1 MIHSMVQSI
10 PMNETLADRS
20 ETEKSPVLKAL
31 KLLSHVAQCHEP
43 VMLADLSRAVHL
55 PKPTSYRLASML
67 ERAGYMRKDPLTLRY
82 SIGPKFEDLALS
94 GLRNGGAGA
103 GRRFLMD
110 SLARRVGARVNFVVM
125 RAGELLNIA
134 WVESTSAI
142 RVDINP
148 DLQVP
153 VQCSA
158 SGKLLLAYAQDEVR
172 ERFLRAAPFKGTT
185 PNSITSAQRLRREFA
200 RILSREYS
208 EDREELIQGVNCLA
222 VPVRNGG
229 GEVVAGLALMAPV
242 AVLPLAQ
249 ARAFLPELRACADA
263 IAADMRLAGSA
274 QSTRS
279 ARSASRP
286 GAIRK
291 ARL

>member
-1 MIHSMVQSI
+1 MD
-10 PMNETLADRS
+10 ETVAQVD
-20 ETEKSPVLKAL
+20 KSPVLKAL
-31 KLLSHVAQCHEP
+31 RLLSHVAKCQEP
-43 VMLADLSRAVHL
+43 VMLADLSRAVSL

-82 SIGPKFEDLALS
+82 SIGPKFQDIALS

-110 SLARRVGARVNFVVM
+110 ALARRVGARVNFVVM
-125 RAGELLNIA
+125 RGSELLNVA
-134 WVESTSAI
+134 WVESTSLI

-158 SGKLLLAYAQDEVR
+158 SGKLLLAYAKDAVR
-172 ERFLRAAPFKGTT
+172 DRFLRTAPFKGTT
-185 PNSITSAQRLRREFA
+185 PNSITTALGLRREFA
-200 RILSREYS
+200 RIRSREYS

-222 VPVRNGG
+222 VPVRNRG

-263 IAADMRLAGSA
+263 IAAEMTLTGSKPAG
-274 QSTRS
+274 RRERV
-279 ARSASRP
+279 ARRP
-286 GAIRK
+286 NAARK
-291 ARL
+291 ARS

>member
-1 MIHSMVQSI
+1 
-10 PMNETLADRS
+10 MNETTGKNTEA
-20 ETEKSPVLKAL
+20 EKSPVLKAL
-31 KLLSHVAQCHEP
+31 RLLSHVAQCHEP
-43 VMLADLSRAVHL
+43 LMLADLSRAVRL

-82 SIGPKFEDLALS
+82 SIGPKFEDIALS

-158 SGKLLLAYAQDEVR
+158 SGKLLLAYAKDEVR
-172 ERFLRAAPFKGTT
+172 ERFLRTAPFRAST
-185 PNSITSAQRLRREFA
+185 PASITTARALKEEFG
-200 RILSREYS
+200 RIRNRGYS

-222 VPVRNGG
+222 VPVRNGAL
-229 GEVVAGLALMAPV
+229 EVVAGLALMAPI
-242 AVLPLAQ
+242 AVLPLTQ
-249 ARAFLPELRACADA
+249 ARAFLPELHACAEA
-263 IAADMRLAGSA
+263 IAQEMLLSGATKPAAR
-274 QSTRS
+274 RS
-279 ARSASRP
+279 RAARRAV
-286 GAIRK
+286 G
-291 ARL
+291 

>member
-1 MIHSMVQSI
+1 MD
-10 PMNETLADRS
+10 ETVPQVD
-20 ETEKSPVLKAL
+20 KSPVLKAL
-31 KLLSHVAQCHEP
+31 RLLSHVAKCQEP
-43 VMLADLSRAVHL
+43 VMLADLSRAVSL

-82 SIGPKFEDLALS
+82 SIGPKFQDIALS

-110 SLARRVGARVNFVVM
+110 ALARRVGARVNFVVM
-125 RAGELLNIA
+125 RGSELLNVA
-134 WVESTSAI
+134 WVESTSLI

-158 SGKLLLAYAQDEVR
+158 SGKLLLAYAKDAVR
-172 ERFLRAAPFKGTT
+172 DRFLRTAPFKGTT
-185 PNSITSAQRLRREFA
+185 PNSITTALSLRREFA
-200 RILSREYS
+200 RIRSREYS

-222 VPVRNGG
+222 VPVRNQG

-263 IAADMRLAGSA
+263 IAAEMTLTGSKPAG
-274 QSTRS
+274 RRERV
-279 ARSASRP
+279 ARPPEA
-286 GAIRK
+286 ARK
-291 ARL
+291 ARS